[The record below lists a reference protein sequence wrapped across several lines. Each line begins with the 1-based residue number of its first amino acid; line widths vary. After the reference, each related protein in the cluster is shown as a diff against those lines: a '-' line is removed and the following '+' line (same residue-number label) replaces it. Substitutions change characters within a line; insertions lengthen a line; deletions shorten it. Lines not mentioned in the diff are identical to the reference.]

1 MYTGSSGIPSLYMM
15 LMLQKSYEL
24 CAMASLA
31 RTIPDEMVLIQDE
44 LELFL
49 QRTKMTFADRP
60 DQLAVGMEVWCQN
73 DCITYRNGIIQY
85 IGYSKPQNSLN
96 LIEVDLSH
104 TRSQFQASV
113 YKMSFKPDNVFQI
126 FQSTVRTYDVSRH
139 YGFLNYQHSKSLF
152 FHASHVIW
160 SLFHHNR
167 IEAGQVVKH
176 TVKYAWNPRVKMINI
191 VADNVCP
198 VSP

>member
-1 MYTGSSGIPSLYMM
+1 MYAGSSVVPSLYMM

-60 DQLAVGMEVWCQN
+60 DQLAVGMEVLCQS

-96 LIEVDLSH
+96 LIEVE
-104 TRSQFQASV
+104 FQTSV

-139 YGFLNYQHSKSLF
+139 YGFLNFQHSKSVF
-152 FHASHVIW
+152 FMLAVLSGVYSFTTASK
-160 SLFHHNR
+160 
-167 IEAGQVVKH
+167 QVK
-176 TVKYAWNPRVKMINI
+176 W
-191 VADNVCP
+191 
-198 VSP
+198 

>member
-1 MYTGSSGIPSLYMM
+1 M
-15 LMLQKSYEL
+15 LVLQRSYEL

-49 QRTKMTFADRP
+49 SQTKMTFADRP
-60 DQLAVGMEVWCQN
+60 DQLTVGMEVWCQN
-73 DCITYRNGIIQY
+73 DCITYRSGIIQY
-85 IGYSKPQNSLN
+85 IGYTKPQNSLN

-104 TRSQFQASV
+104 TRSQFQASAH
-113 YKMSFKPDNVFQI
+113 KKFFKPDNVFQI

-139 YGFLNYQHSKSLF
+139 YGFLNLQHSTSVF
-152 FHASHVIW
+152 FHASDVIW
-160 SLFHHNR
+160 SLFLHNR

-176 TVKYAWNPRVKMINI
+176 TVKYAWNPRLKLINI
-191 VADNVCP
+191 VANNVFP
-198 VSP
+198 VFP